1 MWQRPSL
8 RATSNISYPRLLV
21 GCLGIKYVKIIK
33 SFAGTLHGKV
43 VGILLVEGLVTVSL
57 LIVH

>member
-21 GCLGIKYVKIIK
+21 GYLGIKYVKIIK
-33 SFAGTLHGKV
+33 NFAGTLHGKV